1 MESPQELILGT
12 SPWGQNYYTLFLGG
26 FNILSAG
33 QGMVCPGAGEAL
45 ESLLSDDGVDR
56 PELTLTPNQSSLFPS

>member
-1 MESPQELILGT
+1 
-12 SPWGQNYYTLFLGG
+12 
-26 FNILSAG
+26 
-33 QGMVCPGAGEAL
+33 MVCPGAGEAL